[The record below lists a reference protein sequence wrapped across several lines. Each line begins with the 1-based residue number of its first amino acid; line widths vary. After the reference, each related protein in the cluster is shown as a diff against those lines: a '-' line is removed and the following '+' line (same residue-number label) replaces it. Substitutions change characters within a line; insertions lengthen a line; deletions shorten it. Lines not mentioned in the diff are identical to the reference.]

1 MEPSG
6 EQVCYQLEGPKAYP
20 LLSKII
26 RLPITLFDP
35 AFESPLHY

>member
-20 LLSKII
+20 LLPHQIANN
-26 RLPITLFDP
+26 FV
-35 AFESPLHY
+35 